1 MKEFLKAVYDTKKSG
16 GDILKVIAKYEAEYR
31 NVYFFN
37 DFCAKYILTQ
47 EENLAMT
54 ADLVNAALLL
64 TGGECITNPRIENP
78 VISGGAIYRD
88 IEEDIVLS
96 RSRFNPKGEE
106 IPGDRIG
113 IEFQHEGGSF
123 YNNRLVFYVSRHVGQ
138 MLKKGE
144 FYTKMQ
150 RLNLISFQ
158 MFDYLPWEVSRQYR
172 HTVRFMDDEHN
183 IFSNFQTITVVEVNK
198 FLAHADTDFAHDNSR
213 LAQWLRAIDT
223 LNRNA
228 DFSRFDGDET
238 FARLQKWVRLST
250 FIPEAFIKAGEHMKD
265 DVEIAAFL
273 AAEKVRKEYEA
284 RIRELEAAKAGEHT
298 KDDVEKAAF
307 LAAEKVRKEYEARE
321 AAHEAREAV
330 LLARIKELEAIQ
342 KN

>member
-1 MKEFLKAVYDTKKSG
+1 MNRIQMKEFLKAVYDTKKSG

-96 RSRFNPKGEE
+96 QSRFNPKGEE
-106 IPGDRIG
+106 IPGDHIG

-150 RLNLISFQ
+150 S
-158 MFDYLPWEVSRQYR
+158 
-172 HTVRFMDDEHN
+172 
-183 IFSNFQTITVVEVNK
+183 
-198 FLAHADTDFAHDNSR
+198 
-213 LAQWLRAIDT
+213 
-223 LNRNA
+223 
-228 DFSRFDGDET
+228 
-238 FARLQKWVRLST
+238 
-250 FIPEAFIKAGEHMKD
+250 
-265 DVEIAAFL
+265 
-273 AAEKVRKEYEA
+273 
-284 RIRELEAAKAGEHT
+284 
-298 KDDVEKAAF
+298 
-307 LAAEKVRKEYEARE
+307 
-321 AAHEAREAV
+321 
-330 LLARIKELEAIQ
+330 
-342 KN
+342 